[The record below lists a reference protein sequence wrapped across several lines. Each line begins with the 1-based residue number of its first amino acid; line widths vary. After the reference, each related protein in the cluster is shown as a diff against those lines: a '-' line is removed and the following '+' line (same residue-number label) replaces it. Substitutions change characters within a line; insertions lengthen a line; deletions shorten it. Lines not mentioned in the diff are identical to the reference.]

1 MRDDY
6 GDVTMTVS
14 AKRCP
19 VCDRQLVQRRR
30 QPSVP
35 VELITA
41 VREAKLRPDELLE
54 LADELRATPDGLSPR
69 DVAARVP
76 AASSFVTI
84 ASRLGDN
91 WVELLATVVMI
102 VCTYI
107 TAADAERAHQDAVQA
122 HKDAEVAH
130 QDAER
135 AHQDS
140 VRALRDT
147 SQLSDEEIR
156 KLAEQVESEVGKRN
170 PK

>member
-1 MRDDY
+1 
-6 GDVTMTVS
+6 
-14 AKRCP
+14 
-19 VCDRQLVQRRR
+19 
-30 QPSVP
+30 
-35 VELITA
+35 
-41 VREAKLRPDELLE
+41 
-54 LADELRATPDGLSPR
+54 
-69 DVAARVP
+69 
-76 AASSFVTI
+76 
-84 ASRLGDN
+84 
-91 WVELLATVVMI
+91 MI